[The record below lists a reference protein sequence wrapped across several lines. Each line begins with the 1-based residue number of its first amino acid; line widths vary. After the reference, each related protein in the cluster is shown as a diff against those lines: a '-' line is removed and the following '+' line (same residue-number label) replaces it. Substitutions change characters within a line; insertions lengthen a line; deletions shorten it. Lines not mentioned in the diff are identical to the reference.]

1 MKIIIVKKRSVDR
14 VQLLLDEKKLSIVI
28 ANGYILTVIRLYTY
42 YRDVRLIRIIIK
54 IIVYK

>member
-14 VQLLLDEKKLSIVI
+14 VQLLDEKKLSIVI

-42 YRDVRLIRIIIK
+42 YRDVRLIRIVIK